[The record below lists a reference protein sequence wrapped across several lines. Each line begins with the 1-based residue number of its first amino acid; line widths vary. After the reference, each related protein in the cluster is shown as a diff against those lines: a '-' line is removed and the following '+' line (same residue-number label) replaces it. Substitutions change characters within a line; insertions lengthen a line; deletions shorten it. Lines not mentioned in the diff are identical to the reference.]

1 MIILQSYH
9 NKGNVQSRRPSPL
22 PDVRGWGWV
31 FCCILLL
38 SSCGL
43 IDLEPD
49 SEARVPTKMYFS
61 PDTVYVMVGDTFV
74 VHPTF
79 EPDTINNKTC
89 FWTSLDMDVVSLKND
104 TLIAEQEGWARIVA
118 ASISALMTDSVDV
131 CVMESWVMSETKYP
145 YEMVVYADVS
155 VHGEP
160 VTKDMTLAAFSGISL
175 RGVGTPITVG
185 KKDLWRFRIYND
197 FEFTLP
203 YAETPITFWVYDRK
217 TLQRL
222 AFPVFI
228 TYNGETAYPPSE
240 PLILNID
247 N

>member
-9 NKGNVQSRRPSPL
+9 NKGNVQSRQPSPF
-22 PDVRGWGWV
+22 PNGRGWGWV

-43 IDLEPD
+43 IDVDPD
-49 SEARVPTKMYFS
+49 SEAQVPTKMYFS

-79 EPDTINNKTC
+79 EPDSIANKTC
-89 FWTSLDMDVVSLKND
+89 FWTSLDMDIVSLKND
-104 TLIAEQEGWARIVA
+104 TLIAEQEGWVRIVA

-131 CVMESWVMSETKYP
+131 CVMEPWVMSETKYP

-217 TLQRL
+217 TLQRMI
-222 AFPVFI
+222 FPVFI
-228 TYNGETAYPPSE
+228 TYNGETYSTPSE
-240 PLILNID
+240 PLELKLE
-247 N
+247 

>member
-22 PDVRGWGWV
+22 PEVRGWGWV

-118 ASISALMTDSVDV
+118 ASVAALMTDSVDV
-131 CVMESWVMSETKYP
+131 CVMEPWVMSETKYP

-185 KKDLWRFRIYND
+185 KKTLWRFRIYND

-217 TLQRL
+217 TLQRMI
-222 AFPVFI
+222 FPVFI
-228 TYNGETAYPPSE
+228 TYNGETYSAPSE
-240 PLILNID
+240 PLELKLE
-247 N
+247 

>member
-9 NKGNVQSRRPSPL
+9 NKGNVQSRQPSPL
-22 PDVRGWGWV
+22 PNGRGWGWV

-43 IDLEPD
+43 IDVDPD
-49 SEARVPTKMYFS
+49 SEAQVPTKMYFS

-79 EPDTINNKTC
+79 EPDSIANKTC
-89 FWTSLDMDVVSLKND
+89 FWTSLDMDIVSMKND

-131 CVMESWVMSETKYP
+131 CVMEPWVMSETKYP

-185 KKDLWRFRIYND
+185 KKTLWRFRIYND

-217 TLQRL
+217 SLQRL

>member
-9 NKGNVQSRRPSPL
+9 NKGNVQSRQPSPF
-22 PDVRGWGWV
+22 PNGRGWGWV

-43 IDLEPD
+43 IDVDPD
-49 SEARVPTKMYFS
+49 SEAQVPTKMYFS

-79 EPDTINNKTC
+79 EPDSIANKTC
-89 FWTSLDMDVVSLKND
+89 FWTSLDMDIVSLKND
-104 TLIAEQEGWARIVA
+104 TLIAEQEGWVRIVA

-131 CVMESWVMSETKYP
+131 CVMEPWVMSETKYP

-185 KKDLWRFRIYND
+185 KKTLWRFRIYND

-217 TLQRL
+217 TLQRMI
-222 AFPVFI
+222 FPVFI

>member
-1 MIILQSYH
+1 
-9 NKGNVQSRRPSPL
+9 
-22 PDVRGWGWV
+22 
-31 FCCILLL
+31 
-38 SSCGL
+38 
-43 IDLEPD
+43 
-49 SEARVPTKMYFS
+49 
-61 PDTVYVMVGDTFV
+61 
-74 VHPTF
+74 
-79 EPDTINNKTC
+79 
-89 FWTSLDMDVVSLKND
+89 
-104 TLIAEQEGWARIVA
+104 
-118 ASISALMTDSVDV
+118 MTDSVDV
-131 CVMESWVMSETKYP
+131 CVMEPWVMSETKYP

-185 KKDLWRFRIYND
+185 KKTLWRFRIYND

>member
-22 PDVRGWGWV
+22 PNGRGWGWV

-43 IDLEPD
+43 IDVDPD
-49 SEARVPTKMYFS
+49 SEAQVPTKMYFS

-79 EPDTINNKTC
+79 EPDSIANKTC
-89 FWTSLDMDVVSLKND
+89 FWTSLDMDIVSLKND
-104 TLIAEQEGWARIVA
+104 TLIAEQEGWVRIVA

-131 CVMESWVMSETKYP
+131 CVMEPWVMSETKYP

-160 VTKDMTLAAFSGISL
+160 VTKDMTLTAFSGISL

-185 KKDLWRFRIYND
+185 KKTLWRFRIYND

-217 TLQRL
+217 SLQRL